1 MYRSQVNGQEIIL
14 LFSLKETSTVRTS
27 EEKESVYKRI
37 LQLGDKLLS
46 FNDGTSFTIG
56 DPLGLIVAQV
66 KKSDLTTI
74 YIEHIIDKQFM
85 YHEDQPNNQII
96 I

>member
-1 MYRSQVNGQEIIL
+1 MYRTQVNGKEIIL
-14 LFSLKETSTVRTS
+14 LFSTLEAAKSRS
-27 EEKESVYKRI
+27 NLEKEQIYKRV
-37 LQLGDKLLS
+37 LHLNEQLLM
-46 FNDGTSFTIG
+46 FQNGTSFTIG

-85 YHEDQPNNQII
+85 YDRDGHRGEVV
-96 I
+96 

>member
-1 MYRSQVNGQEIIL
+1 MYRSQISGQEVIL
-14 LFSLKETSTVRTS
+14 LFSLKEAPNIRTN

-37 LQLGDKLLS
+37 LQLGDELLS
-46 FNDGTSFTIG
+46 FEDGTSFTIG

-85 YHEDQPNNQII
+85 YHGDQTQDQII